1 MADGAGEGWAD
12 RVLTSPSLRQVAV
25 PAVSWG
31 WCRRGREGK
40 KSATHG
46 GGCLFG
52 AEAAGYGGGGGSR
65 LIPVGPERWVSMNL
79 HLRWMPRAQP
89 GGAGGHNEAPCHH
102 PRHPIDR
109 RGNRGLHPNA
119 NCRRVEGLQRTP
131 GPSGERAR
139 GTVPFQ
145 ARGHLLRA
153 LGRRGDEARGPP
165 PPPRPEPHRS
175 LPLAA
180 TLAWRAQPHPL
191 DFAADS
197 LLREAPIP
205 LLSQG
210 PHLCSPRPSLSLPH
224 HSVVL
229 SFVSCPAP
237 ALDIRCPWKDGVQLT
252 PGTPAHLKVSLTSS
266 GPHGMQGP
274 PARRGAASEL
284 QDQRTPL
291 CSSL

>member
-1 MADGAGEGWAD
+1 MATTRLRATIPVIPLTDGETEAFTRMQTVAEWRGCNAPQALLEREPVAQCLS
-12 RVLTSPSLRQVAV
+12 RLAVTSSGH
-25 PAVSWG
+25 W
-31 WCRRGREGK
+31 
-40 KSATHG
+40 G
-46 GGCLFG
+46 GG
-52 AEAAGYGGGGGSR
+52 ATR
-65 LIPVGPERWVSMNL
+65 R
-79 HLRWMPRAQP
+79 
-89 GGAGGHNEAPCHH
+89 EAP
-102 PRHPIDR
+102 R
-109 RGNRGLHPNA
+109 
-119 NCRRVEGLQRTP
+119 
-131 GPSGERAR
+131 
-139 GTVPFQ
+139 
-145 ARGHLLRA
+145 
-153 LGRRGDEARGPP
+153 
-165 PPPRPEPHRS
+165 PPRPEPHRS

-197 LLREAPIP
+197 LLREAPVP
-205 LLSQG
+205 PLSQG

-237 ALDIRCPWKDGVQLT
+237 ALDIRCPWKDEVQLT

-266 GPHGMQGP
+266 GPHGIQRS